1 MSPRVADKTLHSVYL
16 NLKMDIPLNLAL
28 LLYTGA
34 YLFLVVKPLDSQKC
48 LVYKHVNPLDGAN
61 SCDSCCA
68 AYGRNVWSGKMVVS
82 ILLFVIQVIRFL
94 LCIFYMSVNSDRFGD
109 RSLMHIFLLQIKHI
123 PTKVSRQ
130 ICYAVYLPMYI
141 MLTTCA
147 SDVKIEWSNVDYAF
161 LGLNLLVT
169 GYLSSLLMDYHTL
182 AVYKAFITWECLGT
196 FLPLV
201 YFLFGPHPTEWTN
214 NTPPLRSIS
223 TQISFYA
230 SVVCIPLF
238 VGSIHCL
245 ADKEAN
251 NAGYRKDR

>member
-1 MSPRVADKTLHSVYL
+1 MALRVADKTLHSTYL

-34 YLFLVVKPLDSQKC
+34 YLFIIVKPLDSQKC
-48 LVYKHVNPLDGAN
+48 LVYKHVNPLDGSS

-82 ILLFVIQVIRFL
+82 ILLFVTQVIRFL
-94 LCIFYMSVNSDRFGD
+94 HCIFYMMVNLDRFGD
-109 RSLMHIFLLQIKHI
+109 RSFMHIFILQVKHI
-123 PTKVSRQ
+123 PTKASRR
-130 ICYAVYLPMYI
+130 ICYAAYLPMYI

-147 SDVKIEWSNVDYAF
+147 SDVKIEWSNADYAF
-161 LGLNLLVT
+161 LAINVLAT
-169 GYLSSLLMDYHTL
+169 WYLSSLLMEYQTL
-182 AVYKAFITWECLGT
+182 AVYKSFITCECLGN

-201 YFLFGPHPTEWTN
+201 YFLLGPHPTEWTN
-214 NTPPLRSIS
+214 NTPPSRPIS

-245 ADKEAN
+245 VDKEAIQH
-251 NAGYRKDR
+251 GYHKAR